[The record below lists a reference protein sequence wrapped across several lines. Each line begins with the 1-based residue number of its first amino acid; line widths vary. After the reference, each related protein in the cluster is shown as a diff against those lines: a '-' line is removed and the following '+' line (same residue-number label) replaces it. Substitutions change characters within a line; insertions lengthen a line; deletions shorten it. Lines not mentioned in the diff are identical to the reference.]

1 MLFNFYVL
9 TLLFASF
16 ECNLLF
22 YIFFFLFLLQLNLEQ
37 ETFSPISGGRSIIDV
52 HHKGNYYIIPQNK
65 LGQDIYIRATELRG
79 LTNIIRMPSG
89 DMKPLKVP
97 VSKNMLDSHLK
108 GKLRQKDRTML
119 TVIIADAEVF
129 LYP

>member
-1 MLFNFYVL
+1 MTSSFVP
-9 TLLFASF
+9 FAF
-16 ECNLLF
+16 TGRF
-22 YIFFFLFLLQLNLEQ
+22 TFFFLLELNLEQ
-37 ETFSPISGGRSIIDV
+37 ETFSPTYGGRSIIDI

-65 LGQDIYIRATELRG
+65 LGQDIFIRATELGG

-108 GKLRQKDRTML
+108 GNLRRRDRMMV